1 MRISPFKTHQ
11 SMNPYTLKFR
21 GELERSFMSYYFH
34 RSKVHLRY
42 LIAVTFLLYSCF
54 GFLDA
59 YLFPA
64 ETFSLYFLR
73 FGIYLPVSIV
83 VFILTFSDLFQKLWQ
98 EILSFWFFC
107 TGLVIIL
114 MPFYLE
120 SPDRDLYYAGLML
133 VLSGGQSLLR
143 TGFIYSLIT
152 GTSIWII
159 YVLSALYGYS
169 TDTKTI
175 ISNASFLFSMNI
187 LGIYTTYTLEYY
199 IRQEFVSQRMYEKQ
213 KEETDLINQE
223 LENRVRQRTIE
234 LEIAK
239 TKAEKADRLKSA
251 FLANMSHEI
260 RTPLNSILGFSNLL
274 NDTLENEE
282 EREFAGIIIKQSNEL
297 LNLVN
302 DIVDISKIE
311 AEEIPLQK
319 DKIVFKEFIQNIYHD
334 FMVKQDKLMKKN
346 LMFRLK
352 LPDSEWDN
360 LKIISDQY
368 RLRQSVANVLDNAFK
383 FTEEGFI
390 ELSYDIIEDTTE
402 DGHFGG
408 QTYISVAIQDSGI
421 GISPELLPN
430 IYDRFVRTDDFTIK
444 HYRGAGLGLTITKQI
459 LDLMHCQI
467 SAVSKVN
474 EGSTF
479 RIDIPLQS

>member
-1 MRISPFKTHQ
+1 MRISPFQIHH
-11 SMNPYTLKFR
+11 SMNPYTLRFS
-21 GELERSFMSYYFH
+21 GELERSFMSHYYE
-34 RSKVHLRY
+34 RSKDHSRY
-42 LIAVTFLLYSCF
+42 LIAVTVILYSCF
-54 GFLDA
+54 SFLDA
-59 YLFPA
+59 YLFPD
-64 ETFSLYFLR
+64 EIFSLLFLR
-73 FGIYLPVSIV
+73 FGIYLPISIV
-83 VFILTFSDLFQKLWQ
+83 VFLLTFSNFFHIAWQ

-107 TGLVIIL
+107 TGLIIVL
-114 MPFYLE
+114 MPYYLE

-143 TGFIYSLIT
+143 TSFIYSLIT
-152 GTSIWII
+152 GTSIWVM
-159 YVLSALYGYS
+159 YVLSAMYGYS

-175 ISNASFLFSMNI
+175 ISNASFLFSINI

-199 IRQEFVSQRMYEKQ
+199 IRREFVSKRMYEKQ
-213 KEETDLINQE
+213 KEETDFINHE

-274 NDTLENEE
+274 NDTLEDEE

-311 AEEIPLQK
+311 AEEIPFQK
-319 DKIVFKEFIQNIYHD
+319 DEIYFKEFIQDIYHD

-346 LMFRLK
+346 LIFRLN
-352 LPDSEWDN
+352 LPDSKWDN
-360 LKIISDQY
+360 LKITADKY
-368 RLRQSVANVLDNAFK
+368 RLRQSIANVLDNAFK

-390 ELSYDIIEDTTE
+390 ELRYDVIKNTH
-402 DGHFGG
+402 GNQYFKG
-408 QTYISVAIQDSGI
+408 QNYIRIAVEDSGT
-421 GISPELLPN
+421 GINPELLPN
-430 IYDRFVRTDDFTIK
+430 IYDRFIRTDDFTIK

-459 LDLMHCQI
+459 LDLMQCRI
-467 SAVSKVN
+467 SAESKVN

-479 RIDIPLQS
+479 HIDIPLHN

>member
-1 MRISPFKTHQ
+1 MRISPFKIHQ
-11 SMNPYTLKFR
+11 TMNPYTLKFR
-21 GELERSFMSYYFH
+21 GELERGFMSYYFQ
-34 RSKVHLRY
+34 RSKDHLRY
-42 LIAVTFLLYSCF
+42 LIAVTVILYSGF
-54 GFLDA
+54 SFLDA
-59 YLFPA
+59 YLFPD
-64 ETFSLYFLR
+64 ETFSLLFLR
-73 FGIYLPVSIV
+73 YGIYLPISLVI
-83 VFILTFSDLFQKLWQ
+83 FLLTFSNFFHKLWQ

-107 TGLVIIL
+107 TGLMIIL

-143 TGFIYSLIT
+143 TGFIYSMIT
-152 GTSIWII
+152 GTCIWII
-159 YVLSALYGYS
+159 YILSAMYGYS
-169 TDTKTI
+169 TDIKTI
-175 ISNASFLFSMNI
+175 ITNASFLLSMNI

-199 IRQEFVSQRMYEKQ
+199 IRQEFLSQRMYEKQ
-213 KEETDLINQE
+213 KEETELINQE

-274 NDTLENEE
+274 NDTLEDEE

-311 AEEIPLQK
+311 AEEIPFQK
-319 DKIVFKEFIQNIYHD
+319 DEIDIKEFIQNIYHD

-352 LPDSEWDN
+352 LPDSKWDN
-360 LKIISDQY
+360 LKITSDKY

-390 ELSYDIIEDTTE
+390 ELRYEVIENTSE
-402 DGHFGG
+402 NKPFPAYN
-408 QTYISVAIQDSGI
+408 YIRITIQDSGI
-421 GISPELLPN
+421 GIRPELLPN

-459 LDLMHCQI
+459 LDLMHCRI
-467 SAVSKVN
+467 TAKSKVKK
-474 EGSTF
+474 GSTF
-479 RIDIPLQS
+479 RIDIPLHS